1 MGSLNKYNDNKKNKK
16 SEKIEKSAKNHGH
29 TKTRPCKL
37 SGAEGGTRTPTMFPT
52 SDFESDAS
60 ANSATSAKYS

>member
-1 MGSLNKYNDNKKNKK
+1 MQIK
-16 SEKIEKSAKNHGH
+16 KNHGH
-29 TKTRPCKL
+29 VKTRPRKF
-37 SGAEGGTRTPTMFPT
+37 SGAEEGTRTPTMFPT

>member
-1 MGSLNKYNDNKKNKK
+1 MTIKENKEKQKNRKQCK
-16 SEKIEKSAKNHGH
+16 KNHGH
-29 TKTRPCKL
+29 VKTRPRKF

>member
-1 MGSLNKYNDNKKNKK
+1 MTIKENKEKLKNRKQCKK
-16 SEKIEKSAKNHGH
+16 HGH
-29 TKTRPCKL
+29 VKTRPRKF

>member
-1 MGSLNKYNDNKKNKK
+1 M
-16 SEKIEKSAKNHGH
+16 IECGYK
-29 TKTRPCKL
+29 

-60 ANSATSAKYS
+60 ANSATSAYIN

>member
-1 MGSLNKYNDNKKNKK
+1 MQ
-16 SEKIEKSAKNHGH
+16 KNHGH
-29 TKTRPCKL
+29 VKTRPRKF

-60 ANSATSAKYS
+60 AIPPLRHIHIDESYSIIYKTISQSIS